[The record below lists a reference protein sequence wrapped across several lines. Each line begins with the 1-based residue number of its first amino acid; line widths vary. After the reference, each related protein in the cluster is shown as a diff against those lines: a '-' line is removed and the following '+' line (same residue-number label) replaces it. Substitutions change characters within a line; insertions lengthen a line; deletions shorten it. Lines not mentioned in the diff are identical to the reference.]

1 MRDII
6 FRLDDH
12 GVFLWTEVLTAFVN
26 VNSSTWMWRMMVRR
40 GVVANP

>member
-12 GVFLWTEVLTAFVN
+12 GVFLWTEVLTALLM
-26 VNSSTWMWRMMVRR
+26 SIHQL
-40 GVVANP
+40 GCGG